1 MRRKLAAGN
10 WKMHGSVSALAELTT
25 LAAQID
31 PQGCETVICP
41 PATLLFHACQL
52 VTSTDI
58 AIGAQCC
65 HPQPH
70 GPFTGDVSARMIAE
84 TGASYVIAG
93 HSERRDR
100 YAETDAEVQAQI
112 RAAWRDNLTAILCV
126 GESGEDRQAGITL
139 DTIATQLAGSL
150 PDGANGENVVI
161 AYEPIWAIGTGDVPT
176 LAQIGEV
183 HDFIRAQLVR
193 RFGDTQGKTIRLLY
207 GGSVKPS
214 NAADIFTA
222 ENVDGALV
230 GGASLQAA
238 DFLPIIQALNDA

>member
-100 YAETDAEVQAQI
+100 YAETDA
-112 RAAWRDNLTAILCV
+112 C
-126 GESGEDRQAGITL
+126 
-139 DTIATQLAGSL
+139 
-150 PDGANGENVVI
+150 
-161 AYEPIWAIGTGDVPT
+161 
-176 LAQIGEV
+176 
-183 HDFIRAQLVR
+183 
-193 RFGDTQGKTIRLLY
+193 LLY
-207 GGSVKPS
+207 TSPS
-214 NAADIFTA
+214 PRD
-222 ENVDGALV
+222 
-230 GGASLQAA
+230 S
-238 DFLPIIQALNDA
+238 